1 MKSKLLSRVWI
12 KAISVTCGFILPCF
26 LCNALWAKG
35 ANPVSGTK
43 TSITYTPNKL
53 FDKIIKGQ
61 VTDEKGL
68 PIPGVTVSEKG
79 SSQKA
84 ITDQDGKFSIS
95 VSKANSTL
103 VFSYIGY
110 LTTEVQAD
118 ASGTM
123 TVKMT
128 GSVKTLD
135 DVVVVGYGT
144 QKKKELSNAVSQ
156 VGGGELI
163 KSQSASTSN
172 SLAGRLPGLFVTQS
186 SAVPGQDDA
195 KILVRGPSTYRN
207 TSALIV
213 IDGVANA
220 DPDGLNRLDP
230 NDIETISVLKD
241 AAAAVYGAQ
250 SAGGVIL
257 VTTKRGKAG
266 KAQVDISTTESFQ
279 SPTTKTKSAGIYDYI
294 NAVNSRDALL
304 SSTPS
309 FPDAFIQAF
318 KSGQRRP
325 EDWFNALVAPPAA
338 LSRQSATIRGGTDK
352 ARYFISAGIVSQGGI
367 LRGDNITKL
376 NQYNVR
382 SNIDVDVTK
391 NLSVGVDLSYREK
404 YNQQPQGGAASIGAF
419 ANTSPTQEAYVGG
432 DYRYP
437 AEGWSQL
444 NPAARLLSPGYQRA
458 TTDVAMG
465 TFKFKYN
472 MPFVKGLAL
481 DGFASIVKTN
491 DYGKNFNYTWFFYQ
505 KDLTTGQILKLPS
518 RPVEPIGLTEADS
531 LSKRTTQNLR
541 LTYNRTFGGHK
552 IDAFVAYEQMDF
564 NKNYFWTNRLNYT
577 TPLIDQLSAGSLDH
591 ADWNN
596 YGSAAQ
602 EARQNFFGRVNYDYQ
617 GRYLVS
623 LSARYDGSAIFPPNS
638 RWGFFPQV
646 SAGWV
651 ITNESFMPNT
661 SAVNFLKLRASWGQ
675 LGNDRVAPFQYLTSY
690 GYAPGYVINGAD
702 VQGVTATSTANP
714 NITWEVSAKT
724 DIGLDAAFLSNKLNL
739 TLDYFNTNTS
749 RILGQKQA
757 SIPSYT
763 GLVLPDQNIGKMN
776 SRGFEV
782 QVDYKQ
788 NFGRVGFRAG
798 ANVSYATNKIIY
810 FDETPQSEP
819 YQKLEGNP
827 LGSILVYKAIG
838 IYRTDADLTKYTSY
852 PGAIKGNLIFAD
864 LNHDG
869 IIDSRDQY
877 RMNAGISPDG
887 QYAIPK
893 AQFGANFGVSY
904 QNFDLAILLQGQTG
918 AKWRMSNGFD
928 SGAGGNGLEYV
939 AVNSYTLTNPNAI
952 LPMVSPQGV
961 GGSDADFYYHV
972 STFLRFKNAQLG
984 YTLPKHLLS
993 WLKITAFRVYVSGDN
1008 LFMIYNN
1015 LKKYGTGDPEF
1026 LLGNGGAYPN
1036 MKTVSIGANLTF

>member
-1 MKSKLLSRVWI
+1 MRLKLLPHV
-12 KAISVTCGFILPCF
+12 SVKTMSILCGVIFQCF
-26 LCNALWAKG
+26 LCTALWAKG
-35 ANPVSGTK
+35 PNPVLGTK
-43 TSITYTPNKL
+43 TSITHTPKQL

-61 VTDEKGL
+61 VNDEKGL
-68 PIPGVTVSEKG
+68 PLPGVTVSEKG
-79 SSQKA
+79 ASQKV
-84 ITDQDGKFSIS
+84 ITDIDGKFSIS
-95 VSKANSTL
+95 VSAANSTL
-103 VFSYIGY
+103 VFSYVGY

-118 ASGTM
+118 ASGSM

-128 GSVKTLD
+128 ASTKSLD

-156 VGGGELI
+156 VAGGDLV
-163 KSQSASTSN
+163 KSQAVSTSN

-195 KILVRGPSTYRN
+195 QILVRGPSTYRN

-220 DPDGLNRLDP
+220 DPDGFNRLDP
-230 NDIETISVLKD
+230 NDIENISVLKD

-266 KAQVDISTTESFQ
+266 KAQTDISTTESFQ

-304 SSTPS
+304 GSTPS

-325 EDWFNALVAPPAA
+325 EDWFNALVDPPAA
-338 LSRQSATIRGGTDK
+338 LARQSATVRGGTDK
-352 ARYFISAGIVSQGGI
+352 ARYFLSAGMVSQGGI

-391 NLSVGVDLSYREK
+391 DFSLGMDLSYREK
-404 YNQQPQGGAASIGAF
+404 YNQQPQGGSGSIAYF

-458 TTDVAMG
+458 TIDVAMG

-481 DGFASIVKTN
+481 DGFASIDKT
-491 DYGKNFNYTWFFYQ
+491 DEYDKAFNYTWFYYQ

-518 RPVEPIGLTEADS
+518 RPVEPVGLTETET
-531 LSKRTTQNLR
+531 LSKRVTQNLK

-552 IDAFVAYEQMDF
+552 IDAFVSYEQMEY
-564 NKNYFWTNRLNYT
+564 NTNYFWTNRLNYT

-602 EARQNFFGRVNYDYQ
+602 EARQNFFGRVNYDYK

-646 SAGWV
+646 SGGWV
-651 ITNESFMPNT
+651 ITNESFMPVT
-661 SAVNFLKLRASWGQ
+661 DALNFLKLRASWGQ
-675 LGNDRVAPFQYLTSY
+675 LGNDRVSPFQYLTSY

-702 VQGVTATSTANP
+702 VQGITATSTANP

-749 RILGQKQA
+749 KILGQKQA

-776 SRGFEV
+776 SRGFEI
-782 QVDYKQ
+782 QVEYKQ
-788 NFGRVGFRAG
+788 NFGKVGFRAG
-798 ANVSYATNKIIY
+798 ANVSYAKNKIIY

-838 IYRTDADLTKYTSY
+838 IYRTDADLTNHTSY

-864 LNHDG
+864 LNNDG
-869 IIDSRDQY
+869 LIDSRDQY
-877 RMNAGISPDG
+877 RMDAGIF
-887 QYAIPK
+887 PK
-893 AQFGANFGVSY
+893 AQFGANFGVNY
-904 QNFDLAILLQGQTG
+904 QNFDLSILLQGQTG
-918 AKWRMSNGFD
+918 SKWRMSNGFD

-939 AVNSYTLTNPNAI
+939 ALNSYTLTNPNAI

-961 GGSDADFYYHV
+961 GGSDADTYYHV

-993 WLKITAFRVYVSGDN
+993 WAKIAAFRIYVSGDN